1 MTQREGVPAGD
12 HFARVAAVV
21 AAIGF
26 AGIAFFQLALAAG
39 APWGYA
45 AWGGVSAH
53 LSTERSARAA
63 TVFFYAAMR
72 PPR

>member
-26 AGIAFFQLALAAG
+26 AGIAIFQLALAAG

-45 AWGGVSAH
+45 AWGGV
-53 LSTERSARAA
+53 
-63 TVFFYAAMR
+63 
-72 PPR
+72 

>member
-26 AGIAFFQLALAAG
+26 AGIAIFQLTLAAG

-45 AWGGVSAH
+45 AWGGASAH
-53 LSTERSARAA
+53 LQRRSEAQAQPQSSS
-63 TVFFYAAMR
+63 MR